1 MRRNEGKSHKR
12 LLTFHPAHRS
22 LLPEDVGHHISV
34 QVKLWLKLQHV
45 CTLFLASLSQNPA
58 FFIYSIS
65 LKEMPPKIV
74 VFGILERRQH
84 LAAGVCS
91 VIM

>member
-1 MRRNEGKSHKR
+1 MRRNEANSHKR

-45 CTLFLASLSQNPA
+45 CTVFLASL
-58 FFIYSIS
+58 FFPIYSIS
-65 LKEMPPKIV
+65 LKEMPPKLV
-74 VFGILERRQH
+74 VFGIVEQRQH